1 MSARSRCDPSWVSR
15 SRAATGV
22 PARLRA
28 AGREARKSY
37 DSERS
42 FELSNERH
50 FSTHAAA
57 LRRLA
62 DRALE
67 VPDLEALAPLLTRD
81 LPETLDVEDATLLL
95 WDRKLDSYEVLS
107 SRGKTGGTFKTGQVV
122 EVPEARYLLAEGV
135 LLETPTGRGEGVLVP
150 LLARSGLVGMLV
162 LGARRGRRRRPLRAV
177 ESRELSSLASRAALA
192 LENHLYQRE
201 VIASERMAALGT
213 MAGMLAHDFRG
224 PMTVIRGY
232 AEAMADDPSAS
243 AETRD
248 RARLITQMVDRLER
262 MTTETLDFARGG
274 RRLARRPLGLNMLL
288 EELAA
293 GVQAELPTLEV
304 TRDFR
309 VPKDAMA
316 ALDLDKLRRA
326 VGNIAAN
333 ARDAMGGKGRLHL
346 AAELASP
353 SAGDGDPRLVLTVA
367 DEGPGVPP
375 EIRDRLFEPFV
386 TRGKKS
392 GTGLG
397 LAVARRFVEDH
408 GGTLELL
415 PEGPGARFRI
425 ALPLGA

>member
-1 MSARSRCDPSWVSR
+1 MCDRVR
-15 SRAATGV
+15 G
-22 PARLRA
+22 
-28 AGREARKSY
+28 EESY

-42 FELSNERH
+42 SELSNARR
-50 FSTHAAA
+50 FSTHSAA

-62 DRALE
+62 DQALE
-67 VPDLEALAPLLTRD
+67 VPDLEALARLLTRD
-81 LPETLDVEDATLLL
+81 LPQSLDVEEATLLL
-95 WDRKLDSYEVLS
+95 WDRKLDSFEVLS
-107 SRGKTGGTFKTGQVV
+107 CGGRAGGLKPGQVV
-122 EVPEARYLLAEGV
+122 EAPAARFLLAEGT
-135 LLETPTGRGEGVLVP
+135 LLETPTAHGEGVLVP

-162 LGARRGRRRRPLRAV
+162 LGARHGRRRRPLRAS
-177 ESRELSSLASRAALA
+177 ESRELSSLAARAALA

-232 AEAMADDPSAS
+232 AETMADDPDAPP
-243 AETRD
+243 EIRK
-248 RARLITQMVDRLER
+248 RAGLITQMVDRLER

-274 RRLARRPLGLNMLL
+274 RRLARRPLALCTLL

-293 GVQAELPTLEV
+293 DVQTELPMLEV

-309 VPKDAMA
+309 VPKDAVA
-316 ALDLDKLRRA
+316 ALDVDKLRRV

-346 AAELASP
+346 AAELDSP
-353 SAGDGDPRLVLTVA
+353 TAGDGAPRLLLTVG

-375 EIRDRLFEPFV
+375 EIRDRLFDPFV
-386 TRGKKS
+386 THGKKS

-425 ALPLGA
+425 AMPLGA